1 VDTVT
6 TPFAVISVVGLIA
19 CAIDLRWRRIPNV
32 LTLPTALAGLL
43 YHYSISGSDG
53 LTSALLGA
61 LVGLAIFFPLFAL
74 GGLGA
79 GDVKLLA
86 AFGAWLGPQQIVIAA
101 LATTILGAIAALIL
115 VLARRR
121 FVATLA
127 NLHGLLAFWRVA
139 GPRPHPGMTLASAG
153 SLRLAYALPITA
165 GALATLW
172 C

>member
-1 VDTVT
+1 MT
-6 TPFAVISVVGLIA
+6 TPYAVISVVGLVA

-43 YHYSISGSDG
+43 YHYTISGSDG
-53 LTSALLGA
+53 LTSAFLGA

-86 AFGAWLGPQQIVIAA
+86 AFGAWLGPQQTLVAA
-101 LATTILGAIAALIL
+101 VATAILGAIAAI
-115 VLARRR
+115 VLMLMRRR
-121 FVATLA
+121 AVDTLK
-127 NLHGLLAFWRVA
+127 NVYGLLCFWMVA
-139 GPRPHPGMTLASAG
+139 GPRPHPGMTLGSAG

-172 C
+172 LR